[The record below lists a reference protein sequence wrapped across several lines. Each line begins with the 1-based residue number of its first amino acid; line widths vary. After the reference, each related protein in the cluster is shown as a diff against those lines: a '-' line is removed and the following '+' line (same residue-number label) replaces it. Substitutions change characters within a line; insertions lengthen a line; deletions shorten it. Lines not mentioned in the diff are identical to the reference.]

1 MFTTTPVGTRR
12 IRANRRQPVVLPN
25 VLSAPPGGRRQNQL
39 DQNTTAAQVAGAS
52 LSSFTDLGRP
62 VVYEVESTE
71 PTALT
76 DVLHTISVS
85 QDNVMASRTRG
96 VHHLTPEREQDPPD
110 THAYSTRSTR
120 RSTRKTRPL
129 NEQNENEANERKRS
143 LRSSSVARSIDESGK
158 DSIIVASTNSIGTK
172 SSRSRRSSRVGSQYS
187 GSGDS
192 TPRASRQVSPE
203 MDPNYSFREEEA
215 AYARIGMNAS
225 IDNTLMQSTLE
236 KDLSQIN
243 EDDQLSEDEV
253 LQEATGDGNEVHA
266 IGSLLK
272 IQLFT
277 LVMYAKSLF
286 APALSKNAL
295 LISLFFILAAVGA
308 NYLVIPPFNKGT
320 VVGTL
325 QSVFPSFD
333 VPLGAP
339 ETNEEVIIRLL
350 DLETKLGKVASAS
363 QNFKNDYL
371 QYIKSQETKV
381 NGIQDAVKSSLLQQ
395 VVSPVE
401 FIQLKSESSKSAAAA
416 QESYSAL
423 SAAFRSFQSRYEDG
437 EESVGKLTER
447 INAVDSLFK
456 NRLTSLDGRTSNIF
470 DVVTETTKAIASIK
484 EQFESLEGKVDSH
497 DSRIQAVSSSL
508 SNLETKVDEALS
520 RIASAVQESAINA
533 IDKILPQR
541 LPVRFDDD
549 GSVYISPEF
558 WKYLQAAFPTK
569 SEVEESTKSQ
579 LDNIR
584 NFFSKSEKK
593 EEKSLSWEE
602 FLSRNEET
610 LNRYVDAHIQGYYDK
625 IEERE
630 TFVSKEFFLDL
641 LRHEMEGVKS
651 EFVHKL
657 RDSESELEKLVK
669 DSVAKASFAST
680 VRGSTGSSL
689 NLTQSAIDT
698 LIDEALMRF
707 QDGLARKH
715 DFADFKSGARSN
727 PFTTSPNFDPYGGG
741 SGSWNALSS
750 FLSKEVST
758 PSEALDSE
766 IALGRCWA
774 FPGQEGT
781 LGIRLSEWIYVDE
794 IAINHIPKSLA
805 RDVRSAPKE
814 FEFWVEVNNDKE
826 RSELCDG
833 MDGVYSNRLIDVK
846 EGGER
851 IEIKASKGS
860 ETVIG
865 EKQKTCMSMD
875 NYIMVGRFT
884 YDIHG
889 PFHLQSF
896 RFARPVARV
905 LKRVAINNVIFR
917 FTQNWGSEAYTC
929 IYKTLVYGHPV
940 DGVQRVEPDAG
951 LADSGAGLW
960 DDDRGLGEDIP
971 I

>member
-12 IRANRRQPVVLPN
+12 IRANRRQPVVPPN
-25 VLSAPPGGRRQNQL
+25 VPSAPPGRRQSQV
-39 DQNTTAAQVAGAS
+39 DHSTTAGLAGAS
-52 LSSFTDLGRP
+52 LSSFTDRGRP
-62 VVYEVESTE
+62 VVYEEEATE
-71 PTALT
+71 AA
-76 DVLHTISVS
+76 DVLQTISVS
-85 QDNVMASRTRG
+85 QDNVMASRTRS
-96 VHHLTPEREQDPPD
+96 VHRTPEREQDPD
-110 THAYSTRSTR
+110 TQVHNTRSTR

-129 NEQNENEANERKRS
+129 SEQNENEANERKRS
-143 LRSSSVARSIDESGK
+143 LRSSSIARSIDETGK
-158 DSIIVASTNSIGTK
+158 DSIVVASSNSIGSK
-172 SSRSRRSSRVGSQYS
+172 ASNLRSPRLGSQYS

-225 IDNTLMQSTLE
+225 IDNTLMQHALD
-236 KDLSQIN
+236 KDFSQIN
-243 EDDQLSEDEV
+243 EDDQLSDENIDEL
-253 LQEATGDGNEVHA
+253 LQETTGDGNEVHA
-266 IGSLLK
+266 IGSLIK

-277 LVMYAKSLF
+277 IVMYARSLF
-286 APALSKNAL
+286 APAFSKNAL
-295 LISLFFILAAVGA
+295 LYALFFILAAVGA
-308 NYLVIPPFNKGT
+308 NYLLASPFNKGT
-320 VVGTL
+320 VVDTL

-350 DLETKLGKVASAS
+350 DLETKLGKISSAS
-363 QNFKNDYL
+363 QSFKSDYL
-371 QYIKSQETKV
+371 QYIKSQEAKV
-381 NGIQDAVKSSLLQQ
+381 NDIQDAVKSSLLQQ
-395 VVSPVE
+395 VVSSDE
-401 FIQLKSESSKSAAAA
+401 FSHLKSESARSAAAA
-416 QESYSAL
+416 QESYTAL
-423 SAAFRSFQSRYEDG
+423 SAAFRSFQSRYEDA
-437 EESVGKLTER
+437 EESTSKLVER
-447 INAVDSLFK
+447 VNALDSHF
-456 NRLTSLDGRTSNIF
+456 NDRLTSLDAQSSKIF
-470 DVVTETTKAIASIK
+470 ALVTETSTAMASIK
-484 EQFESLEGKVDSH
+484 EQFKSLEDTVESN
-497 DSRIQAVSSSL
+497 DSRIQFVSSSL
-508 SNLETKVDEALS
+508 TDLESKVDKALS
-520 RIASAVQESAINA
+520 RIASAVQESAVNA

-541 LPVRFDDD
+541 LPVKFDDD
-549 GSVYISPEF
+549 GSVYIAPEF
-558 WKYLQAAFPTK
+558 WKYLQAAFPNK
-569 SEVEESTKSQ
+569 SEVEESKSQ

-584 NFFSKSEKK
+584 RLFSKSEKK
-593 EEKSLSWEE
+593 DEKSISWEE

-610 LNRYVDAHIQGYYDK
+610 LDRYVDAHIQGYYDK
-625 IEERE
+625 LEERE

-641 LRHEMEGVKS
+641 LRHEMEGVKT

-657 RDSESELEKLVK
+657 RDSESELEKLVQ

-680 VRGSTGSSL
+680 VRAGSGSSL

-750 FLSKEVST
+750 LLSREIST

-781 LGIRLSEWIYVDE
+781 LGIRLSEWVYVNE

-826 RSELCDG
+826 RAELCDA
-833 MDGVYSNRLIDVK
+833 MEGVYSNRLIDVK
-846 EGGER
+846 EGSER
-851 IEIKASKGS
+851 IEIKASRGS
-860 ETVIG
+860 GTAAG
-865 EKQKTCMSMD
+865 AKQKTCMSMD
-875 NYIMVGRFT
+875 KYIMVGRFT

-905 LKRVAINNVIFR
+905 LKSVAINNVIFK

-929 IYKTLVYGHPV
+929 IYKALVYGHPV
-940 DGVQRVEPDAG
+940 DGVYSGESDTG
-951 LADSGAGLW
+951 LGGTGQGLW
-960 DDDRGLGEDIP
+960 DEDRGLGEDIP